1 MGAARFHGRCVHG
14 PGLPSGRHRRTGLFP
29 RRALLVREEHL
40 RQPALVRRPS
50 DQRRGARRR
59 HLERPAIRHRR
70 VATRRDVGVLED
82 TAMHTRMTVLS
93 MMWVLAAALAPAA
106 HADEEATARV
116 REMLRRTQEA
126 LRQAQADNAELTRA
140 KTEAEQK
147 LQATTKDLEAARGV
161 SKAEVAL
168 RGELQTTKAAQDD
181 LQHRLSDA
189 ATALGAANRKESE
202 TAKQLAAREAELAQ
216 VKQG

>member
-1 MGAARFHGRCVHG
+1 
-14 PGLPSGRHRRTGLFP
+14 
-29 RRALLVREEHL
+29 
-40 RQPALVRRPS
+40 
-50 DQRRGARRR
+50 
-59 HLERPAIRHRR
+59 
-70 VATRRDVGVLED
+70 
-82 TAMHTRMTVLS
+82 
-93 MMWVLAAALAPAA
+93 
-106 HADEEATARV
+106 V

-126 LRQAQADNAELTRA
+126 LHQAQADNAELTRA

-147 LQATTKDLEAARGV
+147 LQATTKDLQAARGV

-216 VKQG
+216 VKQGLEQSKTANAVCENKNLKLYGYAQEVLQAYRKKGVWAALAQKDPVLGLKEVDVENVIQEYQVKFASQKVKPASP